1 VGVLEQEVKMLTEA
15 VWVLVGAL
23 GVLLQAVKLLVE
35 GM

>member
-1 VGVLEQEVKMLTEA
+1 VGVLVEEAKMLKEA

-23 GVLLQAVKLLVE
+23 RVLFQAVKLLVE